1 MILIHGKKYITV
13 AERIQEAGIDFKSL
27 NTEVLSNNPVVIKAT
42 VTTERGTFTGI
53 SAANPDKTL
62 EKQSPYEIAETS
74 AVGRAL
80 GFAGY
85 GIVEGI
91 ATADEIAKV
100 DPVDEWQ
107 QNAKDIEV
115 DHFCHEH
122 GKQMKERKTPTGG
135 VFYDH
140 RMQIDGVWN
149 MCDGTGYKA
158 QK

>member
-1 MILIHGKKYITV
+1 MIHGKQYITV
-13 AERIQEAGIDFKSL
+13 SERIQEAGVDFKSL

-53 SAANPDKTL
+53 SAANPDKMI
-62 EKQSPYEIAETS
+62 EKASPYEVAETS

-91 ATADEIAKV
+91 ATADEMAKT
-100 DPVDEWQ
+100 DPTDEFYTGRES
-107 QNAKDIEV
+107 AHHCALHSKDL
-115 DHFCHEH
+115 
-122 GKQMKERKTPTGG
+122 KERKTPTGG